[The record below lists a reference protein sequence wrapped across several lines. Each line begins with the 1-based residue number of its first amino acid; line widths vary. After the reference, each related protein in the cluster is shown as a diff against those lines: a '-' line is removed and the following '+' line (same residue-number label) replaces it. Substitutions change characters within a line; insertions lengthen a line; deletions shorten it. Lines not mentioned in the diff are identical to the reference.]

1 MLINCKSC
9 SKKFILNNSELDLE
23 GSLITC
29 THCKKE
35 WIYESKTHFL
45 ENRLAELD
53 ADLNKKEINLTEQN
67 NKHNERI
74 NFLEKDLKI
83 KIVELSKQ
91 RLLEERIATF
101 EKRITDTEKLNSYQ
115 ADLEIQKNKLEEE
128 VKVTS
133 ENIILKNND
142 IEKKAN
148 YLEMKI
154 SSYDF
159 DKIDSLKKPI
169 AVNDKNTDVVNLKNY
184 DQEEKNKNNKNKH
197 RFFWPNIKDK

>member
-35 WIYESKTHFL
+35 WIYKSKTHFL

-197 RFFWPNIKDK
+197 RFFWPNITDK